1 MEHRLPTV
9 RKMNTKALVQAT
21 ALLIT
26 VVFAVPSSAETV
38 DPSPLRPADTSSPRA
53 TLRSLIE
60 YVDGGYRGMA
70 DLYKSYDNSGRLYL
84 DAKERQKRA
93 ENVQNV
99 FKGVQCLDLSDV
111 SPILKNVVALERI
124 LQLKEILDRIEVPR
138 FQDIPDRE
146 AMAQASSKRWT
157 LPDTE
162 IEIVLIEEGPRAGEY
177 LVSAETVDRLPDF
190 YRRVKDLPY
199 KSGPAKELYDVYRTL
214 SSGRA
219 ETIYEAWASLPEG
232 LMRVIPPRWMVSLP
246 SWATN
251 RVAGVTMW
259 QWLGLALELVLGF
272 IFILV
277 VSRLSHRLVSRN
289 QDEPG
294 PGWHRL
300 STPLATILVAAVLM
314 PAVNASLRIGGSPL
328 VVIAFVLTITLF
340 LSAAWA
346 SMIGGN
352 LLGETIVAS
361 QPLRRRSMDSQ
372 LIRLGARLAGVVVAI
387 GFLIEGSNQLGFP
400 AYSVLAGLGV
410 GGLAVALAAR
420 DSLANLLGS
429 VVIMFEKPFRVGHWI
444 KVGETEGTVEDVGFR
459 STRIRTFYNS
469 LISIPNSEVVNT
481 VVDNLDRRFMRR
493 QRFFVQITYDTP
505 REKVEEFLAGIKQLI
520 VDHPMTV
527 DEKFYARFNGFGESG
542 LNILVNFFLRVPDY
556 VTELEERER
565 ILLQILV
572 LAKDVGVEFA
582 FPTRTLHVES
592 RPETAKIL
600 SEKEVSDSRQQ
611 LT

>member
-1 MEHRLPTV
+1 
-9 RKMNTKALVQAT
+9 
-21 ALLIT
+21 
-26 VVFAVPSSAETV
+26 
-38 DPSPLRPADTSSPRA
+38 
-53 TLRSLIE
+53 
-60 YVDGGYRGMA
+60 
-70 DLYKSYDNSGRLYL
+70 
-84 DAKERQKRA
+84 
-93 ENVQNV
+93 
-99 FKGVQCLDLSDV
+99 
-111 SPILKNVVALERI
+111 
-124 LQLKEILDRIEVPR
+124 
-138 FQDIPDRE
+138 
-146 AMAQASSKRWT
+146 
-157 LPDTE
+157 
-162 IEIVLIEEGPRAGEY
+162 
-177 LVSAETVDRLPDF
+177 
-190 YRRVKDLPY
+190 
-199 KSGPAKELYDVYRTL
+199 
-214 SSGRA
+214 
-219 ETIYEAWASLPEG
+219 
-232 LMRVIPPRWMVSLP
+232 
-246 SWATN
+246 
-251 RVAGVTMW
+251 
-259 QWLGLALELVLGF
+259 
-272 IFILV
+272 
-277 VSRLSHRLVSRN
+277 
-289 QDEPG
+289 
-294 PGWHRL
+294 
-300 STPLATILVAAVLM
+300 M

-361 QPLRRRSMDSQ
+361 RPLRRRSMDSQ

-592 RPETAKIL
+592 MPETAKIL

>member
-1 MEHRLPTV
+1 M
-9 RKMNTKALVQAT
+9 KAIVQAT

-26 VVFAVPSSAETV
+26 VVFAIPSSAESV
-38 DPSPLRPADTSSPRA
+38 DPNPLRPADTSSPRA

-60 YVDGGYRGMA
+60 YVDESYRGMA

-84 DAKERQKRA
+84 NAKERQKRV
-93 ENVQNV
+93 ETLQNSL
-99 FKGVQCLDLSDV
+99 KAVQCLDLSDV
-111 SPILKNVVALERI
+111 SPILKKVVAIERT
-124 LQLKEILDRIEVPR
+124 LQFKEILDRIEVPR
-138 FQDIPDRE
+138 FQDIPDRD

-162 IEIVLIEEGPRAGEY
+162 IEIVLIEEGPRAGKY

-190 YRRVKDLPY
+190 YQRVKDLPY
-199 KSGPAKELYDVYRTL
+199 KSGPAKELHEVYRTL

-219 ETIYEAWASLPEG
+219 DTIYEAVMNSPAG

-251 RVAGVTMW
+251 RVAGVTVW

-277 VSRLSHRLVSRN
+277 VRRLRHWLGSRN
-289 QDEPG
+289 QDEPD

-300 STPLATILVAAVLM
+300 LTPLAFILVAAFLI
-314 PAVNASLRIGGSPL
+314 PAVDASLRISGSVL
-328 VVIAFVLTITLF
+328 VVVDFVLTITLF

-361 QPLRRRSMDSQ
+361 QPPTRRNMDNQ
-372 LIRLGARLAGVVVAI
+372 LIRLGARSAGVAVAI

-410 GGLAVALAAR
+410 GSFAIAIAAR
-420 DSLANLLGS
+420 DSLANTLGS
-429 VVIMFEKPFRVGHWI
+429 VLIMFEKPFRVGHWI
-444 KVGETEGTVEDVGFR
+444 KVGENEGTVEDVGFR
-459 STRIRTFYNS
+459 STRIRTFYDS
-469 LISIPNSEVVNT
+469 LISIPNNEVVNT
-481 VVDNLDRRFMRR
+481 VVDNFGLRIMRR

-505 REKVEEFLAGIKQLI
+505 REKVEEFVAGIKQLI
-520 VDHPMTV
+520 VDHPMTD
-527 DEKFYARFNGFGESG
+527 DENFHARFNGFGESG
-542 LNILVNFFLRVPDY
+542 LDILVYFFLQVPDY

-565 ILLQILV
+565 ILVQILD
-572 LAKDVGVEFA
+572 LAKVVGVEFA
-582 FPTRTLHVES
+582 FPTRTLHVEGIPNS
-592 RPETAKIL
+592 AN
-600 SEKEVSDSRQQ
+600 SVAEKPGRDPSKYG
-611 LT
+611 